1 MGFAMSFDFLN
12 PAMLLGLAGVSLPVL
27 AHLLS
32 KRKFDVVNWG
42 AMQFLELGRNTRRRI
57 RLEEILLMLLRMGL
71 IALLAIALAR
81 PWASG
86 GFLSQFAPKQKRDVV
101 LVIDG
106 SYSMGWEGGAETP
119 HATAIQWAHRLLEE
133 LQPGDTVSLLDA
145 RDQVRPV
152 IESPVQNMGIVRE
165 ELNQLP
171 GPSGSSNL
179 AEATAKGVQ
188 ILNRTTNLVRDV
200 IVLTDGQARGWSA
213 DDVNLW
219 ARFDDQRSQAAV
231 KPRVWMIN
239 VHGENSDRTNFSVDR
254 LQLSRELTVANFPIR
269 VKTKVHYSG
278 GTDTASRHV
287 HLEVD
292 GQRMA
297 ENSVGVQLQ
306 PNGEASVEFEY
317 RFPTEGSHLI
327 SVVLEN
333 DNLPG
338 DNRADAAVSV
348 TKALPILL
356 IDGDPNLDPTR
367 RETFFAKSALSAR
380 ENNAPWIDANVVDWE
395 KLTTENLAEQQAVL
409 LANVPRLN
417 KEQTKELKEFVARG
431 GGLWIA
437 LGDRI
442 DADWYNAEL
451 YEDGDGL
458 LPVKIES
465 LHNEM
470 QGQSQGMRVL
480 DTSMELP
487 WISRFQSEHGGGF
500 AEARFSHWWKIR
512 SASKPPGEEKPDEA
526 DESPAEPVTLHSA
539 IAAARLGNNDPLLL
553 TRRYRRGDVALMT
566 SAIDADWS
574 TLPAKPDYVS
584 FLHEV
589 VFRLASG
596 VASRNVEIGV
606 PLVMSVPVDF
616 PFDSYVF
623 LGPDDEQHP
632 AQVSGTETRRL
643 TRLDNTLLPGT
654 YALKPKEGMKGP
666 IETEYFVANFDRGE
680 SDLTPLSDA
689 DRKLLGDNERLAF
702 IKNATEMQREESV
715 DENPTEFWHL
725 LILAFLGIL
734 VGEVFMTRRLVQGG
748 HAVLDDVQLEPE
760 FESDEPHMTLSN
772 E

>member
-1 MGFAMSFDFLN
+1 LTHLVSAMSFDFLN

-32 KRKFDVVNWG
+32 KRKYDVVQWG

-86 GFLSQFAPKQKRDVV
+86 GFLSKFAPKQKRDVV

-106 SYSMGWEGGAETP
+106 SYSMGWEGAAETP
-119 HATAIQWAHRLLEE
+119 HAAAIQWAHRFLEE

-152 IESPVQNMGIVRE
+152 IENPVQNMGIVRE

-188 ILNRTTNLVRDV
+188 ILNRTTNLIRDV

-219 ARFDDQRSQAAV
+219 ARFDDLRSQAAV
-231 KPRVWMIN
+231 KPRVWIIN
-239 VHGENSDRTNFSVDR
+239 VQGENADRTNFSVDR

-269 VKTKVHYSG
+269 VKTKVYYSG
-278 GTDTASRHV
+278 GNDPASRRV

-292 GQRMA
+292 GQRLA
-297 ENSVGVQLQ
+297 DNSIGIQLQ

-356 IDGDPNLDPTR
+356 VDGDPNLDPTR

-380 ENNAPWIDANVVDWE
+380 ENNAPWIDAQVVDWE
-395 KLTTENLAEQQAVL
+395 KFTADDLAGQQAVL

-417 KEQTKELKEFVARG
+417 KEQTKGLKEFVVRG

-442 DADWYNAEL
+442 DRDWYNREL
-451 YEDGDGL
+451 YDDGGGL
-458 LPVKIES
+458 LPVRIES

-470 QGQSQGMRVL
+470 QGDSKGARVL
-480 DTSMELP
+480 DASMELP

-500 AEARFSHWWKIR
+500 AEARFSHWWKVRSSSKR
-512 SASKPPGEEKPDEA
+512 SAEEKPDGEK
-526 DESPAEPVTLHSA
+526 DEPPEEPTTLHSA

-584 FLHEV
+584 FMHEV

-606 PLVMSVPVDF
+606 PLVVSVPDNF

-623 LGPDDEQHP
+623 LGPDKKEHP
-632 AQVSGTETRRL
+632 AQVGGTETRRL
-643 TRLDNTLLPGT
+643 ARLDNTLLPGT
-654 YALKPKEGMKGP
+654 YALQSKAGRKGP

-680 SDLTPLSDA
+680 SDLTPLSDV
-689 DRKLLGDNERLAF
+689 DRKLLGENERLGF
-702 IKNATEMQREESV
+702 IENATDMRRKNSV

-725 LILAFLGIL
+725 LLLVFLAIL
-734 VGEVFMTRRLVQGG
+734 VAEVFMTRRLVRGG
-748 HAVLDDVQLEPE
+748 HTVLDDSQLEPE
-760 FESDEPHMTLSN
+760 FESEDHN
-772 E
+772 